1 MSLYGIK
8 RSNVIELDVSGKE
21 WVSKKLKNEETHE
34 EMEEATAILMDISQS
49 MYKFEVIA
57 VDYAVQP
64 SDGIWEES
72 VCLWRSAWP
81 Q

>member
-8 RSNVIELDVSGKE
+8 RSNVIELDVSGEE

-34 EMEEATAILMDISQS
+34 EMEEAAAILMDISLS
-49 MYKFEVIA
+49 MYTFEVIA

-64 SDGIWEES
+64 SIWEES